1 MGELPPPSQLHP
13 SQPPSLRQP
22 ISAVSDHLRREL
34 EESDDDRD
42 LPLPDDRDLP
52 LPDATA
58 DGTVHLRRELE
69 ESDDNHHEYDV
80 VESLNQG
87 NRDRQGSDD
96 ENEEGEERQRQRRH
110 LLRKPPPRPRLIRRP
125 SWQDSRLGSE
135 AGGLTRGGRRRQTS
149 RCR

>member
-1 MGELPPPSQLHP
+1 MDDEIPPLS
-13 SQPPSLRQP
+13 
-22 ISAVSDHLRREL
+22 SD
-34 EESDDDRD
+34 SPD
-42 LPLPDDRDLP
+42 DDRDLP

-58 DGTVHLRRELE
+58 DLPHLRRELE

-110 LLRKPPPRPRLIRRP
+110 LLRLRL
-125 SWQDSRLGSE
+125 QDHGLS
-135 AGGLTRGGRRRQTS
+135 AGRHGRILDWAAKQVG
-149 RCR
+149 